1 MAAITASMV
10 GALRAKTDAPMM
22 ECKKALT
29 EADGDMDRAE
39 EILRVKLGNKAGKA
53 ASRITAEGV
62 VAITAAAGTGAM
74 IEVNCETDFVSKND
88 AFLTFTQNCA
98 ALVASSN
105 PADLA
110 ALSALPLTQDGFGPT
125 VEDVRKGL
133 IGKIGENVAIRRFKR
148 FAGEAKLATYLHGT
162 RIGVVVEFTG
172 DGDVADTA
180 GKDVAMHVA
189 AMQPV
194 SVSSA
199 DVPAELVEKERRIA
213 AEKAAEDASAAVAAG
228 KAVQSPEIVARRV
241 EGSVQK
247 YLKEVS
253 LFNQA
258 FVKNDKQTV
267 EQMLKA
273 ANTRVLAFTMYVVG
287 EGIEKKVDD
296 FAAEVAAQV
305 AAAKGA

>member
-88 AFLTFTQNCA
+88 AFLAFTQNCA